1 MQVIT
6 KTISRAVV
14 INRTIAVCITL
25 SMMIVFLVTKAVR
38 TTIGTERTIKVGK
51 TFSIER
57 VLVTIPINFAVR
69 IAGAMSVVVTGDI
82 RPWSWISRLNFNDAA
97 LKREARKYD

>member
-1 MQVIT
+1 MQVVAKTTSGTVVINCTITVRIALSMMMIFFIT
-6 KTISRAVV
+6 KTIRS
-14 INRTIAVCITL
+14 
-25 SMMIVFLVTKAVR
+25 
-38 TTIGTERTIKVGK
+38 TIGTKRAITVRRA
-51 TFSIER
+51 FSIER